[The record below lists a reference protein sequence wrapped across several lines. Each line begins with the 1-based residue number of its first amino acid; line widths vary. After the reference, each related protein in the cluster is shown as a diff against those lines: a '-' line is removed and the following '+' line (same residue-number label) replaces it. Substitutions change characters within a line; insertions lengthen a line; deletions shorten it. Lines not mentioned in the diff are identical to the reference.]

1 MHLSLAHRCNGYT
14 SVCGGGGG
22 GGVAAGCPLGG
33 GGCRLTHALPPCIA
47 CAIRTCSSASCVAE
61 KPLRSEVDGAP
72 PPRRS
77 LYYFR
82 YYAPR
87 SRNCCSSLFLQ
98 SRDCMKPPPLQ
109 VARRSTPRTH
119 TTHIVLSASTVPCM
133 RASTLYK
140 SQMASAGDGAPT
152 APRLP
157 PRARAPTPID
167 HAPLA
172 AGAKA
177 SRAGSCHSVE
187 IGQSSCGFS
196 PLCEG
201 ATRVSAAK

>member
-61 KPLRSEVDGAP
+61 KPLRSEVDGGPPAP
-72 PPRRS
+72 S
-77 LYYFR
+77 VVYITLG

-119 TTHIVLSASTVPCM
+119 SYHTHCTLGFYGAVHASFYAVQISNGFC
-133 RASTLYK
+133 R
-140 SQMASAGDGAPT
+140 GRGAHRPPPT
-152 APRLP
+152 P
-157 PRARAPTPID
+157 PRA
-167 HAPLA
+167 
-172 AGAKA
+172 
-177 SRAGSCHSVE
+177 
-187 IGQSSCGFS
+187 SSY
-196 PLCEG
+196 
-201 ATRVSAAK
+201 TH